1 MTENR
6 VDEFKKLWQE
16 LMLLMFFFVFG
27 IVLVFIL
34 SPVLGLDKVDE
45 FIEKLSSSADSL
57 EASQIFKLKKLQILQ
72 QFLTFVL
79 PAVLMSAILYRSRW
93 SERLFLMQKTNTGYL
108 LFAMVLMAFLF
119 PGMSYSYQLGLDF
132 FPADPQ
138 NELLM
143 KTMLTMHNFTDY
155 LLNLFMIGIMAAVG
169 EELIFR
175 GALIPLLKGFSKSY
189 WFAIIVSG
197 VFFSFIHSDAAG
209 FIPRA
214 ILGIIL
220 GICFVHTR
228 SLWTS
233 IVLHFLFNSLQVTAL
248 YVAESQMKSLENKA
262 MATDWGLL
270 LFTSMTLMFCAFLTT
285 KLFEKAPYSVSDN
298 SI

>member
-1 MTENR
+1 MTENMTENR
-6 VDEFKKLWQE
+6 VYEIKKMWQE
-16 LMLLMFFFVFG
+16 VLLLIFFFVFG
-27 IVLVFIL
+27 IVLTFFSNYFLGVDDKL
-34 SPVLGLDKVDE
+34 LLQDNLDASEVL
-45 FIEKLSSSADSL
+45 
-57 EASQIFKLKKLQILQ
+57 KLKKLQILQ
-72 QFLTFVL
+72 QFSLFVL
-79 PAVLMSAILYRSRW
+79 PVVLMSVVLYRSRW
-93 SERLFLMQKTNTGYL
+93 LERLFLTKKTTTGYL
-108 LFAMVLMAFLF
+108 LLAMVLMAFLF
-119 PGMSYSYQLGLDF
+119 PSMSFMYQLGRNF

-143 KTMLTMHNFTDY
+143 KTILTMHNFTDY

-169 EELIFR
+169 EELLFR
-175 GALIPLLKGFSKSY
+175 GALIPLLKGVSKSY

-197 VFFSFIHSDAAG
+197 LFFSLIHGDAAG

-248 YVAESQMKSLENKA
+248 YLAEAQVKSLENKA
-262 MATDWGLL
+262 VSTDWGIL
-270 LFTSMTLMFCAFLTT
+270 LFSSMTFLFCAFLTI

-298 SI
+298 Q

>member
-108 LFAMVLMAFLF
+108 LFATVLMAFLF

-132 FPADPQ
+132 FPADPKDQ
-138 NELLM
+138 LLM
-143 KTMLTMHNFTDY
+143 NTMLTMHNFTDY